1 MGKRTRPLVKLVIE
15 KGSRLIDGR
24 LPLARSERA
33 NGMEVVVDPV
43 SFAALLASVGRLFT
57 VDQVAGEM
65 ATMEEGREDAE
76 KTSSAAPGEA
86 EA

>member
-1 MGKRTRPLVKLVIE
+1 
-15 KGSRLIDGR
+15 
-24 LPLARSERA
+24 
-33 NGMEVVVDPV
+33 MEVVVDPV

-65 ATMEEGREDAE
+65 ATMEEGGEPAE
-76 KTSSAAPGEA
+76 KTSLAAPGEA